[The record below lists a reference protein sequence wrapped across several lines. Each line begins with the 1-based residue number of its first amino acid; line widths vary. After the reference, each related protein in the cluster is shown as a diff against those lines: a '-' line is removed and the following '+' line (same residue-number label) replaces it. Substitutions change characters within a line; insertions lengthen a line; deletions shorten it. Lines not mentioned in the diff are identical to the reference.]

1 MSEQYQDGTF
11 GDVKP
16 LPNKLKE
23 LLEMIPEK
31 QANLAKVHIGTK
43 EDLEKVRQDVLREI
57 VEAKGIKP

>member
-57 VEAKGIKP
+57 AEAKGIKP

>member
-43 EDLEKVRQDVLREI
+43 EELERIRQDVLCEI
-57 VEAKGIKP
+57 AEAKGIKP